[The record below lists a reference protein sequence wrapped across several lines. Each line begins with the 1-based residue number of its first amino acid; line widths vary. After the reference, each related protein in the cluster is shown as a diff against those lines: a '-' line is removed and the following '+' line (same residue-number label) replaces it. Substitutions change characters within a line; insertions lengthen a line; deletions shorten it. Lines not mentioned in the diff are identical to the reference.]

1 MDDEDVDE
9 DNTPTEGD
17 IVHAE
22 VQFGVDT
29 MGTHKRAM
37 ITEEFSWKKRFSEN

>member
-1 MDDEDVDE
+1 MDDEDIDE

-17 IVHAE
+17 IVRAE

-29 MGTHKRAM
+29 MGTHKCVM
-37 ITEEFSWKKRFSEN
+37 ITEEFSWKKRLLEK